1 MRDEAAQEWD
11 KSSPAAY
18 DLKDELEHSF
28 RFAFRQQTDLLRK
41 IHQIELDSGN
51 ADMVQDLSDLAVLGK
66 DNNNLLTGIN
76 FDQTKLA
83 TAATTSQE
91 MGQLLAAVNGE
102 RDEGN
107 ISRQTREKAF
117 TYLKEAVGEIR
128 WAGRYVF
135 WKDSNKVKGYR
146 SKYQNK

>member
-1 MRDEAAQEWD
+1 MLTVAFSASKFSLALSSSIWCILRSRHSLCGI
-11 KSSPAAY
+11 KSVSPVMKQ
-18 DLKDELEHSF
+18 LK
-28 RFAFRQQTDLLRK
+28 R
-41 IHQIELDSGN
+41 
-51 ADMVQDLSDLAVLGK
+51 GK
-66 DNNNLLTGIN
+66 DNNNLLADIN

-107 ISRQTREKAF
+107 ISRLTRDKAF
-117 TYLKEAVGEIR
+117 TYLKEAVDEIR